1 MTLQSKNQHSNY
13 IRDTCQDLEE
23 LSYQNRILVSGF
35 EKKTKKSNCVE
46 KLVIKECL
54 HLREDEKC
62 LSSCRDIENEYHIAS
77 QLSHQNILSPIEY
90 YKQYRGGCA
99 ISFPRASCDAFSY
112 FIERSQL
119 QRRAMYSLEEVRHF
133 LKNIASALNYLHHGE
148 NIAHNDIKLENIL
161 CFISDDQTQEPVF
174 MLTDFGYSYEI
185 HTDLQSDDSSL
196 HDSSFSSSQLFQ
208 STQISTNIYPKWK
221 NRVKMYL
228 SPEMVEAIQK
238 QEVKMGLEKGNDIAS
253 LGFALFNLVF
263 FENMIGK
270 NEKEYSSSKKYE
282 QIQKCGAEFLQT
294 LNQNLINTELEK
306 KDLLFDL
313 IIGMIQQDPQKRL
326 DACGILNHP
335 WLN

>member
-1 MTLQSKNQHSNY
+1 MTFQSKNQHSNY

-35 EKKTKKSNCVE
+35 EKQTKKSKFVE

-54 HLREDEKC
+54 HLKEDEKC
-62 LSSCRDIENEYHIAS
+62 LSSCKDIENEYNIAS

-90 YKQYRGGCA
+90 FKQQKGGCA
-99 ISFPRASCDAFSY
+99 ICFPRASCDAFYY
-112 FIERSQL
+112 FIERSQS
-119 QRRAMYSLEEVRHF
+119 QKRATYSLEEVRHF
-133 LKNIASALNYLHHGE
+133 LRSIASALNYLHQGE

-161 CFISDDQTQEPVF
+161 CFISEDQTQETVF

-185 HTDLQSDDSSL
+185 PIDQQFEDSQL
-196 HDSSFSSSQLFQ
+196 HDCSFSSSQLSQ
-208 STQISTNIYPKWK
+208 STQINTNVYPKWK

-238 QEVKMGLEKGNDIAS
+238 QNLKMGLEKGNDIAS

-263 FENMIGK
+263 LENMIGK
-270 NEKEYSSSKKYE
+270 NEKEYSSSKKYQ
-282 QIQKCGAEFLQT
+282 QIQKCGVEFLQT
-294 LNQNLINTELEK
+294 LNQNLINTESEK

-313 IIGMIQQDPQKRL
+313 IIGMIQQDPLKRL
-326 DACGILNHP
+326 DACGVLNHP